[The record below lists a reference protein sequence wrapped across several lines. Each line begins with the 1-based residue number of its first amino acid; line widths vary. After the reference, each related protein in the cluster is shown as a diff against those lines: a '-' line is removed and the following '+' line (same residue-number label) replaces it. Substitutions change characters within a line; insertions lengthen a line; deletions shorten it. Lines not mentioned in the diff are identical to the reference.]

1 MRRYILANPM
11 IRSAGY
17 DAQRQVLEMEFAS
30 DGQICQFDNVPE
42 EIWYRFRS
50 HQLPALFF
58 QHFIMGHYPER
69 KMQEIGQ
76 KTRAYRKYS
85 FTEGNIITEYRNI
98 EVKAAGIGISAAAFK
113 VLHKSLSQKSGIC
126 YTVTEVLSDGRKDFE
141 IGRETQKYLWQEN
154 FNRQRRMIGGE
165 EYSG

>member
-50 HQLPALFF
+50 HHLHYGALSGAKNAGNRVENPG
-58 QHFIMGHYPER
+58 I
-69 KMQEIGQ
+69 QEILIHRGEYHYGIS
-76 KTRAYRKYS
+76 KYRGKS
-85 FTEGNIITEYRNI
+85 CGDRNI
-98 EVKAAGIGISAAAFK
+98 
-113 VLHKSLSQKSGIC
+113 
-126 YTVTEVLSDGRKDFE
+126 
-141 IGRETQKYLWQEN
+141 
-154 FNRQRRMIGGE
+154 RR
-165 EYSG
+165 SF

>member
-50 HQLPALFF
+50 HHLPGALFPTF
-58 QHFIMGHYPER
+58 HYGALSGAKNAGNRVENPGI
-69 KMQEIGQ
+69 QEILIHRGD
-76 KTRAYRKYS
+76 
-85 FTEGNIITEYRNI
+85 NITEYRI
-98 EVKAAGIGISAAAFK
+98 
-113 VLHKSLSQKSGIC
+113 
-126 YTVTEVLSDGRKDFE
+126 
-141 IGRETQKYLWQEN
+141 
-154 FNRQRRMIGGE
+154 
-165 EYSG
+165 